1 MLVSLCIAQS
11 RVFQNAAFKVTRL
24 SEEAAKKA
32 LEQQEKLKTVMQKT
46 IEEAKKEAEK
56 IQKMN

>member
-1 MLVSLCIAQS
+1 
-11 RVFQNAAFKVTRL
+11 L